1 MTFIIAIQAKD
12 SIVVVSDTSSFYITD
27 DGRIKPH
34 PHKRLPKL
42 TLDSHQNVRTA
53 NGISQL
59 SDMVFDTIASNQELH
74 KLRRQL
80 AKVSD
85 VYLAHFK
92 NSPALV
98 EQIQLTTIY
107 CSLLLDTGPRLQLIK
122 LNFTTETVRPKL
134 VEGSVSVM
142 VRQAHHERE
151 P

>member
-74 KLRRQL
+74 ELRRQL

-98 EQIQLTTIY
+98 E
-107 CSLLLDTGPRLQLIK
+107 
-122 LNFTTETVRPKL
+122 
-134 VEGSVSVM
+134 
-142 VRQAHHERE
+142 
-151 P
+151 